1 MSDYAVK
8 ITIKNGRIL
17 SRMRACGIELL
28 AELARRAGISYSTLV
43 AIVGLKKRPVNLNG
57 GWRKDLEN
65 VAGVLKCDVEDLFS
79 DAQREM
85 SLERNSAEV
94 YLDEPEV
101 MALTTGNPERAY
113 FIKAEAERL
122 LAALPNER
130 DRSVVV
136 RHMNG
141 EAHTDI
147 AKDLGI
153 SPSRVHQ
160 IERRAIRAMR
170 QKARANGG
178 SRLWAGTFSDV

>member
-17 SRMRACGIELL
+17 SRMRACGIESL
-28 AELARRAGISYSTLV
+28 AELARRAGIRYPTLV
-43 AIVGLKKRPVNLNG
+43 AIVALKTRPIGRRGKWLAGV
-57 GWRKDLEN
+57 EN

-85 SLERNSAEV
+85 ALERNSGEV

-130 DRSVVV
+130 DRSVVM
-136 RHMNG
+136 RSMSG
-141 EAHTDI
+141 ETYADI
-147 AKDLGI
+147 ARDMGI
-153 SPSRVHQ
+153 CKSRVHQ
-160 IERRAIRAMR
+160 IEQRSIRVMR
-170 QKARANGG
+170 QKSRANGG
-178 SRLWAGTFSDV
+178 SRLWAGAFSE

>member
-8 ITIKNGRIL
+8 ITVKNGRIL
-17 SRMRACGIELL
+17 SRMRACGIESL
-28 AELARRAGISYSTLV
+28 AELARRADIQYTTLA
-43 AIVGLKKRPVNLNG
+43 AIVGLKKRPVGRRGNWLAG
-57 GWRKDLEN
+57 VEN

-85 SLERNSAEV
+85 ALERNSAEV

-101 MALTTGNPERAY
+101 MALTTGDPERAY

-122 LAALPNER
+122 LATLPNER

-141 EAHTDI
+141 ETYGEI
-147 AKDLGI
+147 ARDMGVCSTRI
-153 SPSRVHQ
+153 QQ
-160 IERRAIRAMR
+160 IEQRAIRLMR
-170 QKARANGG
+170 QKARVKGG
-178 SRLWAGTFSDV
+178 SRLWAEAFSE